1 MRKQDEGFRYSVKN
15 GTYHGLGVQ
24 KLGDDICFTIAVPDR
39 KRCSLLLYKR
49 GEKEAA
55 ASIPMGSSSRYGDL
69 RSVILESF
77 PVEEYEYNYLID
89 GQVTTDPYADVICG
103 REVWGK
109 APKGEGALRGRAV
122 FEEYDW
128 QGDAPLQLPWSEVVV
143 YSTHVRGFTKH
154 ASSGVRA
161 KGTFAGVAEKIPYLK
176 ELGINQLELMP
187 VYEFAEVEAWDE
199 KRPPLRLSANG
210 QKELVNYWGYSESYY
225 FAPKASYSATGDP
238 VREFKDLVRE
248 LHKNGIELVLE
259 FHFPKGT
266 RTALALDCVRH
277 WVLEYHIDGIH
288 VNRDH
293 APVEA
298 LAQDPLLSHTKIMSE
313 GFQLEEIYEERH
325 IPNFRNLAEYNDGF
339 MLDVRRFLKGDEG
352 QLAPFAWRARRNP
365 SEYAVINYMANHN
378 GFTLLDAVSY
388 DEKHNEANGEENHD
402 GTDYNYS
409 WNCGE
414 EGPSRKK
421 KTLALRARQLR
432 NAFVLL
438 LLSQGTPLIYG
449 GDERGNSQSGNNN
462 VYCQDNELSWV
473 NWKTGKAFGFLT
485 DYVKGLIAFRRA
497 HPVFHQKQEL
507 RMTDYLSC
515 GHPDLSYHGKRAWL
529 GDFENYSRSVGAFYG
544 GDYIEAN
551 SGGKETDS
559 FFYVAYNMHWI
570 PHEFALPD
578 LPGKGNWKIA
588 IDTGLE
594 GTAGIYEEGKEPLL
608 SDQRTV
614 TVPERTILVLT
625 GRRGFKKDKP
635 RTPEKKAPERKAQK
649 KKAAEKKAPE
659 KKTSEMKDGTG
670 MKEE

>member
-1 MRKQDEGFRYSVKN
+1 MKKLNEGFQYSVKN

-49 GEKEAA
+49 GETEVA

-69 RSVILESF
+69 RSLIIEKF
-77 PVEEYEYNYLID
+77 PVENYEYNYLID
-89 GQVTTDPYADVICG
+89 GRVVTDPYASAICG

-109 APKGEGALRGRAV
+109 APKGESALRSRAV
-122 FEEYDW
+122 FDEYDW
-128 QGDAPLQLPWSEVVV
+128 QGDAPLQLAWQDVVI
-143 YSTHVRGFTKH
+143 YAAHVRGFTRH
-154 ASSGVRA
+154 ASSGVKA
-161 KGTFAGVAEKIPYLK
+161 KGTFAGIAEKIPYLK

-187 VYEFAEVEAWDE
+187 VYEFAEVETWDE
-199 KRPPLRLSANG
+199 KRPPLRRPGNG
-210 QKELVNYWGYSESYY
+210 QKELLNYWGYADAYY

-248 LHKNGIELVLE
+248 LHRNGIELVLE

-266 RTALALDCVRH
+266 RTAFVLDCIRH

-298 LAQDPLLSHTKIMSE
+298 LAQDPLLSHTKIMTES
-313 GFQLEEIYEERH
+313 FRLDEIYEERH

-352 QLAPFAWRARRNP
+352 QLVPFTWRARRNP

-378 GFTLLDAVSY
+378 GFTLMDTVSY

-402 GTDYNYS
+402 GTDFNYS
-409 WNCGE
+409 WNCGA
-414 EGPSRKK
+414 EGPTRKK
-421 KTLALRARQLR
+421 KKLGLRARQLR

-438 LLSQGTPLIYG
+438 LLSQGTPLIYE

-473 NWKTGKAFGFLT
+473 NWKTGKTFGFLT
-485 DYVKGLIAFRRA
+485 EYVKKLIAFRRK
-497 HPVFHQKQEL
+497 HPVFHQAREL

-515 GHPDLSYHGKRAWL
+515 GHPDISYHGKRAWL
-529 GDFENYSRSVGAFYG
+529 GDFENYSRSVGIFYG
-544 GDYIEAN
+544 GDYIAAN
-551 SGGKETDS
+551 TEGKEEDS

-570 PHEFALPD
+570 PHEFALPN
-578 LPGKGNWKIA
+578 LPGRGRWKIA
-588 IDTGLE
+588 IDTGAE
-594 GTAGIYEEGKEPLL
+594 GTAGIYAEGEEPLL
-608 SDQRTV
+608 SSQRTV

-625 GRRGFKKDKP
+625 GKKGTEEK
-635 RTPEKKAPERKAQK
+635 PEKGRSEREKMEK
-649 KKAAEKKAPE
+649 TKKAAKKE
-659 KKTSEMKDGTG
+659 S
-670 MKEE
+670 

>member
-1 MRKQDEGFRYSVKN
+1 MKKLNEGFQYSVKN

-49 GEKEAA
+49 GETEVA

-69 RSVILESF
+69 RSLIIEKF
-77 PVEEYEYNYLID
+77 PVENYEYNYLID
-89 GQVTTDPYADVICG
+89 GRVVTDPYASAICG

-109 APKGEGALRGRAV
+109 APKGESALRSRAV
-122 FEEYDW
+122 FDEYDW
-128 QGDAPLQLPWSEVVV
+128 QGDAPLQLAWQDVVI
-143 YSTHVRGFTKH
+143 YAAHVRGFTRH
-154 ASSGVRA
+154 ASSGVKA
-161 KGTFAGVAEKIPYLK
+161 KGTFAGIAEKIPYLK

-187 VYEFAEVEAWDE
+187 VYEFAEVETWDE
-199 KRPPLRLSANG
+199 KRPPLRRPGNG
-210 QKELVNYWGYSESYY
+210 QKELLNYWGYADAYY

-248 LHKNGIELVLE
+248 LHRNGIELVLE

-266 RTALALDCVRH
+266 RTAFVLDCIRH
-277 WVLEYHIDGIH
+277 WVLEYHIEGIH
-288 VNRDH
+288 VNRDD
-293 APVEA
+293 AAVEA
-298 LAQDPLLSHTKIMSE
+298 LGQDPLLSHTKIMTES
-313 GFQLEEIYEERH
+313 FRLDEIYEERH

-352 QLAPFAWRARRNP
+352 QLVPFTWRARRNP

-378 GFTLLDAVSY
+378 GFTLMDTVSY

-402 GTDYNYS
+402 GTDFNYS

-421 KTLALRARQLR
+421 KTLGLRARQLR

-438 LLSQGTPLIYG
+438 LLSQGTPLIYE

-473 NWKTGKAFGFLT
+473 NWKTGKTFGFLT
-485 DYVKGLIAFRRA
+485 EYVKKLIAFRRK
-497 HPVFHQKQEL
+497 HPVFHQAREL

-515 GHPDLSYHGKRAWL
+515 GHPDISYHGKRAWL
-529 GDFENYSRSVGAFYG
+529 GDFENYSRSVGIFYG
-544 GDYIEAN
+544 GDYIAAN
-551 SGGKETDS
+551 TEGKEEDS

-570 PHEFALPD
+570 PHEFALPN
-578 LPGKGNWKIA
+578 LPGRGRWKIA
-588 IDTGLE
+588 IDTGAE
-594 GTAGIYEEGKEPLL
+594 GTAGIYAEGEEPLL
-608 SDQRTV
+608 SSQRTV

-625 GRRGFKKDKP
+625 GKKGTEEK
-635 RTPEKKAPERKAQK
+635 PEKGRSEREKMEK
-649 KKAAEKKAPE
+649 TKKAAKKE
-659 KKTSEMKDGTG
+659 S
-670 MKEE
+670 

>member
-1 MRKQDEGFRYSVKN
+1 MKKLNEGFQYSVKN

-49 GEKEAA
+49 GETEVA

-69 RSVILESF
+69 RSLIIEKF
-77 PVEEYEYNYLID
+77 PVENYEYNYLID
-89 GQVTTDPYADVICG
+89 GRVVTDPYASAICG

-109 APKGEGALRGRAV
+109 APKGECALRSRAV
-122 FEEYDW
+122 FDEYDW
-128 QGDAPLQLPWSEVVV
+128 QGDAPLQLAWQDVVI
-143 YSTHVRGFTKH
+143 YAAHVRGFTRH
-154 ASSGVRA
+154 ASSGVKA
-161 KGTFAGVAEKIPYLK
+161 KGTFAGIAEKIPYLK

-187 VYEFAEVEAWDE
+187 VYEFAEVETWDE
-199 KRPPLRLSANG
+199 KRPPLRRPGNG
-210 QKELVNYWGYSESYY
+210 QKELLNYWGYADAHY

-248 LHKNGIELVLE
+248 LHRNGIELVLE

-266 RTALALDCVRH
+266 RTAFVLDCIRH

-298 LAQDPLLSHTKIMSE
+298 LAQDPLLSHTKIMTES
-313 GFQLEEIYEERH
+313 FRLDEIYEERH

-352 QLAPFAWRARRNP
+352 QLVPFTWRARRNP

-378 GFTLLDAVSY
+378 GFTLMDTVSY

-402 GTDYNYS
+402 GTDFNYS

-421 KTLALRARQLR
+421 KTLGLRARQLR

-438 LLSQGTPLIYG
+438 LLSQGTPLIYE

-473 NWKTGKAFGFLT
+473 NWKTGKTFGFLT
-485 DYVKGLIAFRRA
+485 EYVKKLIAFRRK
-497 HPVFHQKQEL
+497 HPVFHQAREL

-515 GHPDLSYHGKRAWL
+515 GHPDISYHGKRAWL
-529 GDFENYSRSVGAFYG
+529 GDFENYSRSVGIFYG
-544 GDYIEAN
+544 GDYIAAN
-551 SGGKETDS
+551 TEGKEEDS

-570 PHEFALPD
+570 PHEFALPN
-578 LPGKGNWKIA
+578 LPGRGRWKIA
-588 IDTGLE
+588 IDTGAE
-594 GTAGIYEEGKEPLL
+594 GTAGIYAEGEEPLL
-608 SDQRTV
+608 SSQRTV

-625 GRRGFKKDKP
+625 GKKGTEEK
-635 RTPEKKAPERKAQK
+635 PEKGRSEREKMEK
-649 KKAAEKKAPE
+649 TKKAAKKE
-659 KKTSEMKDGTG
+659 S
-670 MKEE
+670 

>member
-1 MRKQDEGFRYSVKN
+1 MKKLNEGFQYSVKN

-49 GEKEAA
+49 GETEVA

-69 RSVILESF
+69 RSLIIEKF
-77 PVEEYEYNYLID
+77 PVENYEYNYLID
-89 GQVTTDPYADVICG
+89 GRVVTDPYASAICG

-109 APKGEGALRGRAV
+109 APKGESALRSRAV
-122 FEEYDW
+122 FDEYDW
-128 QGDAPLQLPWSEVVV
+128 QGDAPLQLAWQDVVI
-143 YSTHVRGFTKH
+143 YAAHVRGFTRH
-154 ASSGVRA
+154 ASSGVKA
-161 KGTFAGVAEKIPYLK
+161 KGTFAGIAEKIPYLK

-187 VYEFAEVEAWDE
+187 VYEFAEVETWDE
-199 KRPPLRLSANG
+199 KRPPLRRPGNG
-210 QKELVNYWGYSESYY
+210 QKELLNYWGYADAYY

-248 LHKNGIELVLE
+248 LHRNGIELVLE

-266 RTALALDCVRH
+266 RTAFVLDCIRH

-298 LAQDPLLSHTKIMSE
+298 LAQDPLLSHTKIMTES
-313 GFQLEEIYEERH
+313 FRLDEIYEERH

-352 QLAPFAWRARRNP
+352 QLVPFTWRARRNP

-378 GFTLLDAVSY
+378 GFTLMDTVSY

-402 GTDYNYS
+402 GTDFNYS

-421 KTLALRARQLR
+421 KTLGLRARQLR

-438 LLSQGTPLIYG
+438 LLSQGTPLIYER
-449 GDERGNSQSGNNN
+449 DERGNSQSGNNN
-462 VYCQDNELSWV
+462 VYCQNNELSWV
-473 NWKTGKAFGFLT
+473 NWKTGKTFGFLT
-485 DYVKGLIAFRRA
+485 EYVKKLIAFRRK
-497 HPVFHQKQEL
+497 HPVFHQAREL

-515 GHPDLSYHGKRAWL
+515 GHPDISYHGKRAWL
-529 GDFENYSRSVGAFYG
+529 GDFENYSRSVGIFYG
-544 GDYIEAN
+544 GDYIAAN
-551 SGGKETDS
+551 TEGKEEDS

-570 PHEFALPD
+570 PHEFALPN
-578 LPGKGNWKIA
+578 LPGRGRWKIA
-588 IDTGLE
+588 IDTGAE
-594 GTAGIYEEGKEPLL
+594 GTAGIYAEGEEPLV
-608 SDQRTV
+608 SSQRTV

-625 GRRGFKKDKP
+625 GKKGTEEK
-635 RTPEKKAPERKAQK
+635 PEKGRSEREKMEK
-649 KKAAEKKAPE
+649 TKKAAKKE
-659 KKTSEMKDGTG
+659 S
-670 MKEE
+670 

>member
-1 MRKQDEGFRYSVKN
+1 MKKLNEGFQYSVKD

-69 RSVILESF
+69 RSVMIEKL
-77 PVEEYEYNYLID
+77 PVEEYEYNYLVD
-89 GQVTTDPYADVICG
+89 GQVVTDPYALMICG
-103 REVWGK
+103 RESWGR

-122 FEEYDW
+122 FDAYDW
-128 QGDAPLQLPWSEVVV
+128 QGDAPLQIPWSEVVV
-143 YSTHVRGFTKH
+143 YATHVRGFTKH
-154 ASSGVRA
+154 ASSGVKA
-161 KGTFAGVAEKIPYLK
+161 KGTFAGIAEKIPYLK

-187 VYEFAEVEAWDE
+187 VYEFAEVEPWDE
-199 KRPPLRLSANG
+199 KRPPLRRPGNG
-210 QKELVNYWGYSESYY
+210 QTELLNYWGYADAYY
-225 FAPKASYSATGDP
+225 FAPKASYSASGDP
-238 VREFKDLVRE
+238 VREFKDLVRK
-248 LHKNGIELVLE
+248 LHENGIELVLE
-259 FHFPKGT
+259 FHFPRGT

-298 LAQDPLLSHTKIMSE
+298 LAQDPLLSHTKIMTES
-313 GFQLEEIYEERH
+313 FRLDEIYEERR

-352 QLAPFAWRARRNP
+352 QLVPFTWRARRNP

-378 GFTLLDAVSY
+378 GFTLMDTVSY

-402 GTDYNYS
+402 GTDFNYS

-421 KTLALRARQLR
+421 KTLGLRARQLR

-438 LLSQGTPLIYG
+438 LLSQGTPLIYE

-473 NWKTGKAFGFLT
+473 NWKTGKTFGFLT
-485 DYVKGLIAFRRA
+485 EYVKKLIAFRRK
-497 HPVFHQKQEL
+497 HPVFHQAKEL

-515 GHPDLSYHGKRAWL
+515 GHPDISYHGKRA
-529 GDFENYSRSVGAFYG
+529 
-544 GDYIEAN
+544 
-551 SGGKETDS
+551 
-559 FFYVAYNMHWI
+559 
-570 PHEFALPD
+570 
-578 LPGKGNWKIA
+578 
-588 IDTGLE
+588 
-594 GTAGIYEEGKEPLL
+594 
-608 SDQRTV
+608 
-614 TVPERTILVLT
+614 
-625 GRRGFKKDKP
+625 
-635 RTPEKKAPERKAQK
+635 
-649 KKAAEKKAPE
+649 
-659 KKTSEMKDGTG
+659 
-670 MKEE
+670 